1 MSIRNF
7 FKWENS
13 ISGSG
18 GDLCA
23 DIESQLKPE
32 GYLPVVRS
40 SPHKERALKL
50 HPCSHGHRSPS
61 EAYVLHAR

>member
-13 ISGSG
+13 NSGSG

-32 GYLPVVRS
+32 GYLVLVRERIEAEPRRQSKSIHGIS
-40 SPHKERALKL
+40 SLE
-50 HPCSHGHRSPS
+50 
-61 EAYVLHAR
+61 